1 MRSINFDEGYKTYD
15 INGDENRVIRIRV
28 TDPNIMQRYN
38 ESKAVIDGIF
48 KELPEDGDIGTE
60 EKDRIEGT
68 IKEAI
73 NHIFDSDICEP
84 AFGHASVL
92 TVAEN
97 GRPIVVNFIEA
108 LLPIVTE
115 DSREAVEALAKERAQ
130 RMQKYIDPVV
140 SAPSDN
146 YDDMSR
152 EELIKLLED
161 KQ

>member
-1 MRSINFDEGYKTYD
+1 MRSIDFDEGYKTYD
-15 INGDENRVIRIRV
+15 IHGDENRVIRIRV

-48 KELPEDGDIGTE
+48 RELPEDGDIGDD
-60 EKDRIEGT
+60 EKNRIENAV
-68 IKEAI
+68 KDAI

-84 AFGHASVL
+84 AFGSASVL
-92 TVAEN
+92 TIAEN

-115 DSREAVEALAKERAQ
+115 DSREAVEALAKERAE
-130 RMQKYIDPVV
+130 RVQKYIEPVV
-140 SAPSDN
+140 SAPADS
-146 YDDMSR
+146 YEDMSR
-152 EELIKLLED
+152 EELIRLLEK